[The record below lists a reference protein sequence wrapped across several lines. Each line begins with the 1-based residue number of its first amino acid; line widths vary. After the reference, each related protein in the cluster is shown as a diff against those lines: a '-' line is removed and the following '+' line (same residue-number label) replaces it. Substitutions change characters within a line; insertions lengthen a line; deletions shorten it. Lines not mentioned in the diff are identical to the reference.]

1 MADCDATYNNNTPMQ
16 GQKQQND
23 ALPSRV
29 GAEIAMHTHFPG
41 IRSRIEPF
49 RAWQNEHQHVPLRV
63 FRSPM
68 AAALHAVVHKGSTT
82 A

>member
-1 MADCDATYNNNTPMQ
+1 MP

-23 ALPSRV
+23 ALPSRI

-41 IRSRIEPF
+41 IRRRIGLF
-49 RAWQNEHQHVPLRV
+49 RPWQNEHQHVPLRV

-68 AAALHAVVHKGSTT
+68 AAALHAVVHKGSNT